1 MLPLAPLPLQPTIL
15 RYNDEEYR
23 SLIKKEAGWSR
34 EETDYLMELCHRL
47 ELRFIVIADRY
58 EVCAQRRG
66 GWGGGGRQGRG
77 VVCASVQRWQFG
89 GGKLGGAA
97 AVVVLAPPARPYS
110 VPASRSGDS
119 LHPPRSLPAALRRLP
134 TTPRSTHPP

>member
-47 ELRFIVIADRY
+47 ELR
-58 EVCAQRRG
+58 
-66 GWGGGGRQGRG
+66 W
-77 VVCASVQRWQFG
+77 RWR
-89 GGKLGGAA
+89 
-97 AVVVLAPPARPYS
+97 AVVGEVEDLNVANVDLEPGVQPQEKGQKS
-110 VPASRSGDS
+110 
-119 LHPPRSLPAALRRLP
+119 
-134 TTPRSTHPP
+134 